1 MARSCP
7 TPSGRIVGGE
17 CAGKGL
23 EVTVVGEGQAG
34 ELLELEPAKFCMRKW
49 GAVGYLAV
57 P

>member
-1 MARSCP
+1 M
-7 TPSGRIVGGE
+7 GGE